1 MSKLKLDIPKVKYPE
16 NSFPILADHPDMM
29 YWLTKDNMFCKT
41 IKHFQKK
48 HNINALNNEIR
59 IMEYLKNK
67 EKNIS
72 INPPIGTKNSPNG
85 SPIIIQKA
93 IKGIDFFQY
102 IKCGKNGFSSCV
114 AFLDCVGDVLKYF
127 YKHHIIFNDYALE
140 NFMIKSENPLK
151 LTLVDFG
158 CAEIFDEDK
167 IYTWDFTK
175 IFIIR
180 NHLISPDI
188 IRKYN
193 IKKEMS
199 RDEIFDLM
207 LKKDMFAIGVLLY
220 SIICGCDAW
229 DPTVINFPDKKFEDM
244 IIIHSFFNKKIS
256 TMNPN
261 DNMYL
266 ICRLLLRLL
275 PFDIDDMIS
284 MEEFFDFIAEIKA
297 IDRNQKKRKFGK

>member
-1 MSKLKLDIPKVKYPE
+1 MAKLKLDIPKVKYPE
-16 NSFPILADHPDMM
+16 NSFPILTDHPDMM

-48 HNINALNNEIR
+48 HYINALNNEIK
-59 IMEYLKNK
+59 IMEYLKDK
-67 EKNIS
+67 ETNIS
-72 INPPIGTKNSPNG
+72 INPPISTKNNLSG
-85 SPIIIQKA
+85 SPIIVQKA

-102 IKCGKNGFSSCV
+102 IKCGKKGFSSCV
-114 AFLDCVGDVLKYF
+114 AFLDCVGNALKYF

-140 NFMIKSENPLK
+140 NFMIRNENPIK

-167 IYTWDFTK
+167 NYTWDFTK

-188 IRKYN
+188 IRKYSQ
-193 IKKEMS
+193 KKEMS
-199 RDEIFDLM
+199 RDEIFQLM
-207 LKKDMFAIGVLLY
+207 LKKDMFAIGILLY

-229 DPTVINFPDKKFEDM
+229 DPTVINFPDKKFESM
-244 IIIHSFFNKKIS
+244 VIIHSYFNQKIS

-261 DNMYL
+261 DNMYI
-266 ICRLLLRLL
+266 ICRLLLRLI
-275 PFDIDDMIS
+275 PFDIDDIIS
-284 MEEFFDFIAEIKA
+284 MEEFFDFIAEIKK
-297 IDRNQKKRKFGK
+297 IDRNQKKRKFGD